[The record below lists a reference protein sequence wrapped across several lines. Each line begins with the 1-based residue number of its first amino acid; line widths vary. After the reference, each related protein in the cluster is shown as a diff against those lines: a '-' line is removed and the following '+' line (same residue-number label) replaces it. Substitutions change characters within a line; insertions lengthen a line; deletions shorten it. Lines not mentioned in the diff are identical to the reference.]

1 MMPSSPA
8 RVLLADPEVLFRHAL
23 RIALEDDGTGLV
35 VAEVSTGA
43 AALDEVVQAR
53 PHVAIVAARLADM
66 SGTQLCA
73 RLQDASPSCRTV
85 IIDDAPHHSVLV
97 AAFQA
102 GAGGYL
108 SRDLG
113 FDEFLVSARTV
124 LDGGAYVPPQMLG
137 GLLHDLVQQRRAANT
152 GIRRLADL
160 SRRERE
166 VLGLLSRGYEVSA
179 IAAELVISIQTARTH
194 IQNVMGKLGVHS
206 RVEAAAFAHE
216 HRFVELLT
224 AE

>member
-1 MMPSSPA
+1 MTDGFPA

-35 VAEVSTGA
+35 VAEASTGTEA
-43 AALDEVVQAR
+43 IQSAELAEPQL
-53 PHVAIVAARLADM
+53 AIVAARFTDM
-66 SGTQLCA
+66 TGPQLCA
-73 RLQDASPSCRTV
+73 RILDASPGCGTI
-85 IIDDAPHHSVLV
+85 IIDDAPHHSVLLE
-97 AAFQA
+97 ALEA
-102 GAGGYL
+102 GAGGYV

-113 FDEFLVSARTV
+113 FEEFLGSARTV
-124 LDGGAYVPPQMLG
+124 LDGGAYVPPSMLG
-137 GLLHDLVQQRRAANT
+137 GLLHDLVQRRRAANS
-152 GIRRLADL
+152 GIRRLAEL

-166 VLGLLSRGYEVSA
+166 VLSLLSRGYEVSA
-179 IAAELVISIQTARTH
+179 IASELVISVQTARTH

-216 HRFVELLT
+216 HRIVELLG

>member
-1 MMPSSPA
+1 VTTDTAA

-35 VAEVSTGA
+35 VAEASSGA
-43 AALDEVVQAR
+43 DALKAVHEADPQL
-53 PHVAIVAARLADM
+53 AIVAAQFTDM
-66 SGTQLCA
+66 SGPRLCA
-73 RLQDASPSCRTV
+73 QIQDVYPSCGTL
-85 IIDDAPHHSVLV
+85 IIDDAPHHSVLLE
-97 AAFQA
+97 ALEA
-102 GAGGYL
+102 GAGGYV

-113 FDEFLVSARTV
+113 FDEFLDAARTV
-124 LDGGAYVPPQMLG
+124 LDGGAHVPPSMLG
-137 GLLHDLVQQRRAANT
+137 GLLHDLVQRRRAADS

-179 IAAELVISIQTARTH
+179 IAAELVISAQTARTH
-194 IQNVMGKLGVHS
+194 IQNVMSKLGVHS

-216 HRFVELLT
+216 HRIVELLG